1 MSMRASKV
9 VMLCTGNAARSVM
22 GGFMLGYLADTQGV
36 AVELVT
42 AGTHAIEGQPMSV
55 RTKTALC
62 GFDGFDGLPLGK
74 HRSHQLTDAD
84 AAWADV
90 IVCMEADH
98 VRYVRRVH
106 PSAAGKTATIG
117 QLTSTLQ
124 MGEYSFA
131 DRISALGLEDHD
143 LSHTPEVV
151 DPAGGD
157 QDDYHACA
165 RQIMDHCLELIER
178 C

>member
-1 MSMRASKV
+1 
-9 VMLCTGNAARSVM
+9 
-22 GGFMLGYLADTQGV
+22 
-36 AVELVT
+36 
-42 AGTHAIEGQPMSV
+42 
-55 RTKTALC
+55 
-62 GFDGFDGLPLGK
+62 
-74 HRSHQLTDAD
+74 
-84 AAWADV
+84 
-90 IVCMEADH
+90 
-98 VRYVRRVH
+98 
-106 PSAAGKTATIG
+106 
-117 QLTSTLQ
+117 

>member
-1 MSMRASKV
+1 MTKPSRIV
-9 VMLCTGNAARSVM
+9 VLCTGNAARSVM
-22 GGFMLGYLADTQGV
+22 GGYMLGYLADTQGL

-55 RTKTALC
+55 RTKNAIIN
-62 GFDGFDGLPLGK
+62 FDGLESLPLGK

-84 AAWADV
+84 AAWADL
-90 IVCMEADH
+90 IICMEADH

-106 PSAAGKTATIG
+106 PDAAARTATLGHLVATLPAGDAALRERVEAIG
-117 QLTSTLQ
+117 
-124 MGEYSFA
+124 
-131 DRISALGLEDHD
+131 
-143 LSHTPEVV
+143 LSSHEFESTPEID

-157 QDDYHACA
+157 QDTYHACA
-165 RQIMDHCLELIER
+165 AQLMDHFQLLIER